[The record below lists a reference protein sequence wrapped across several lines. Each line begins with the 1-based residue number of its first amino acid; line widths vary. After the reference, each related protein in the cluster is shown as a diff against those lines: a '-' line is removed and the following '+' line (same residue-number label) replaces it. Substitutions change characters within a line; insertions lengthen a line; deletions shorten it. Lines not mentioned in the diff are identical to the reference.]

1 MLIICIEIALEVLTS
16 VIREEKRNKIL
27 QNRNKEI
34 KLSLFAEDMIVYI
47 KNLKKKSTN
56 RIIGC

>member
-1 MLIICIEIALEVLTS
+1 MLIIRIEIALEVLTS

-47 KNLKKKSTN
+47 KNLKKNLQTE
-56 RIIGC
+56 